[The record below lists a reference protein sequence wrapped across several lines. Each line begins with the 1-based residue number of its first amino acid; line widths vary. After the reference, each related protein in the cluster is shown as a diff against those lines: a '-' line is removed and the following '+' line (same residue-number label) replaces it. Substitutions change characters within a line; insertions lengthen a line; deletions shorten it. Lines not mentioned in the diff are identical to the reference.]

1 MTEFSER
8 WLSRLTGVIS
18 GLNWLFLILGSVTA
32 YIQHPETAPIAITLG
47 AIYTVALQLMP
58 QRLLRS
64 PVWREATAL
73 GATGLTTATVV
84 LTGTFDSG
92 FLLLALTPVM
102 LAALVGGYRLGLATA
117 GLSGG
122 ILVAV
127 AVSSQTPD
135 YGGGAVWVGLVLLV
149 AATFGLARG
158 LLLEAMERV
167 EVLTHLSATT
177 GARLEHLENAN
188 ILLTKLV
195 ELADADDLSPSNIA
209 TATLEGIRSA
219 VPFNGASVYM
229 KADAADISVAES
241 GTATGSRTVVPIAT
255 SRRQIGALHLYSDR
269 PLTERQLE
277 IVRDLLSPT
286 AVGFTNV
293 ELIEKIASAAIRD
306 ERQRIARE
314 LHDGIGPG
322 LAALGLAIDV
332 AAMDGQGAIEDQL
345 RDLRSSVTELV
356 TDVRGAVIELRGGE
370 TSSTTRRVHDAT
382 AGAQLTVTIDIAES
396 TPVPGRRGENINAII
411 VEALRNAIQ
420 HSQADTL
427 TVSAQINGHDGR
439 VLIADNG
446 IGFDPD
452 GTYEGHFGIIGM
464 RERATEA
471 AANLRM
477 DSSPTRG
484 TTILLEWKPL

>member
-32 YIQHPETAPIAITLG
+32 YIQLPETAPTAITLG
-47 AIYTVALQLMP
+47 AIYTVALHLMP

-73 GATGLTTATVV
+73 GATALTTATVV
-84 LTGTFDSG
+84 ITGNFDSG

-102 LAALVGGYRLGLATA
+102 LAALVGGYRLGIATA

-127 AVSSQTPD
+127 TLSSQAPD

-158 LLLEAMERV
+158 LMLEAMERV

-229 KADAADISVAES
+229 KTGTGEISVADS

-277 IVRDLLSPT
+277 VVRDLLSPT

-332 AAMDGQGAIEDQL
+332 AAIDGQGAIEDQL
-345 RDLRSSVTELV
+345 RDLRSSVTDLV
-356 TDVRGAVIELRGGE
+356 TDVRGAVTELRSGE
-370 TSSTTRRVHDAT
+370 TASTTRRVQDAT
-382 AGAQLTVTIDIAES
+382 ADAQMAVTIDIAES
-396 TPVPGRRGENINAII
+396 TPVPGHRGEGLNAII
-411 VEALRNAIQ
+411 VEALRNALR
-420 HSQADTL
+420 HSQAATL
-427 TVSAQINGHDGR
+427 TVSGQIDGQDGR
-439 VLIADNG
+439 VLIADDG

-452 GTYEGHFGIIGM
+452 GTYWGHFGIMGM
-464 RERATEA
+464 RERAA
-471 AANLRM
+471 DAGASLSI